1 MKYGSFYDVLK
12 QASLDAPHKTAFL
25 FTKSGNGVDE
35 SVTYSTLELRARAVS
50 NRLIAGGHLQD
61 RVILLCHPGIDFIVG
76 YFACLRAGMIAVP
89 CFPPTNVPLIDKLH
103 LICQNAKPGH
113 LVTTCSVLDTL
124 TMQRDN
130 LEEQASLLPSEK
142 QQTRAKIEAI
152 LKLNRV
158 IIDEAGNDDF
168 EDKDSGVKLDDVAF
182 LQYTSG
188 STQHPK
194 GVMVTHR
201 NLFANMQIITRECKM
216 NPDDFSV
223 YWLPPYHDMGLIG
236 GILSPVFSR
245 HPSLLMNPN
254 SFLKYPVRWL
264 KLLSEYKGTISS
276 VPNFAYDYCV
286 DRITHEQ
293 LSELDLSGWRL
304 AACGAEPIHTE
315 TLERFYEKF
324 KVCGFHKNFYGPC
337 YGMAEVVL
345 FISIYHQE
353 FNHGV
358 YQLDAKSL
366 AKNQIMTSDSGDMTK
381 SLITVGVPSSEYRI
395 KIVNPADQ
403 HVCPEC
409 TIGEIWVD
417 GESVALG
424 YWNFPE
430 ETNRTFHAYL
440 NTGEGPFLR
449 TGDYGFFKDGML
461 FITGRMKEMIIIN
474 GHNYYPH
481 DIELKIETSI
491 PALRMGSTIAFG
503 TEKNHKEELVIIAG
517 VKLLDND
524 SQEKL
529 INQIQAVVNTHFK
542 LTVSEIKLVNSE
554 AIKKTTSGKK
564 RRIIIKNKYENN
576 EL

>member
-1 MKYGSFYDVLK
+1 MNSFYNVLK
-12 QASLDAPHKTAFL
+12 QASLEVPQKVAFL
-25 FTKSGNGVDE
+25 FTKSGTELDE
-35 SVTYSTLELRARAVS
+35 SVTYSELELRARAVS
-50 NRLIAGGHLQD
+50 NRLIAEGTLQD

-89 CFPPTNVPLIDKLH
+89 CFPPTNAPLIDKLH

-113 LVTTCSVLDTL
+113 VLTTSSVLDTL
-124 TMQRDN
+124 KMQQSN
-130 LEEQASLLPSEK
+130 LESPVALLPTD
-142 QQTRAKIEAI
+142 QQRTLTKINDI
-152 LKLNRV
+152 LKLRLIV
-158 IIDEAGNDDF
+158 IDDSKDNDLDDKGN
-168 EDKDSGVKLDDVAF
+168 GVKLDDVAF

-188 STQHPK
+188 STQQPK

-201 NLFANMQIITRECKM
+201 NLFANMQIITRECRM
-216 NPDDFSV
+216 CQDDFSV

-236 GILSPVFSR
+236 GILAPVFCR
-245 HPSLLMNPN
+245 YTSLLMNPN
-254 SFLKYPVRWL
+254 SFLKYPLRWL
-264 KLLSEYKGTISS
+264 KLLSDYKGTISS

-286 DRITHEQ
+286 DRIGDDQ
-293 LSELDLSGWRL
+293 LSELDLRGWRL

-345 FISIYHQE
+345 FVSIYHQE

-358 YQLDAKSL
+358 YQLDSASL
-366 AKNQIMTSDSGDMTK
+366 ARNQIIESVPGQIAK
-381 SLITVGVPSSEYRI
+381 SLITVGIPSSDYRI
-395 KIVNPADQ
+395 EIVNPADNSI
-403 HVCPEC
+403 CPEL
-409 TIGEIWVD
+409 TVGEIWVT

-430 ETNRTFHAYL
+430 ETDRIFHAYL

-461 FITGRMKEMIIIN
+461 FITGRMKEVIIIN
-474 GHNYYPH
+474 GHNYYPQ

-491 PALRMGSTIAFG
+491 PTLRLGSTIAFG
-503 TEKNHKEELVIIAG
+503 TERNNKEELVIIAG

-524 SQEKL
+524 SQEQL
-529 INQIQAVVNTHFK
+529 INQIQTVVNTHFK

-564 RRIIIKNKYENN
+564 RRIIIKNKYEKN